1 MGPPPAW
8 HPPPDPSHHG
18 STQGRVTIRFCAS
31 RSSSFS
37 GLSSVDLRRG
47 HSLRVP
53 VRNFWGNALALPT
66 LDEVLAATG
75 FRVGS
80 CAPSP
85 PPPAH
90 TPFRGL
96 PASGLDSWCPSRA
109 PPQWGVICPTRAH
122 HASQTGAFT
131 SSVGSGTFSAFLS
144 SGARLYSV
152 SPSGI
157 PSGSENTCRAMDRE
171 ESTDLR
177 TR

>member
-18 STQGRVTIRFCAS
+18 STQGHVTIRFCAS
-31 RSSSFS
+31 GSSSFS

-47 HSLRVP
+47 HSLPVP

-80 CAPSP
+80 CAP
-85 PPPAH
+85 PPAH

-96 PASGLDSWCPSRA
+96 PASGLNSWCPSRD
-109 PPQWGVICPTRAH
+109 PPQWGVILPN
-122 HASQTGAFT
+122 Q
-131 SSVGSGTFSAFLS
+131 SSSRFRNWCIYIFSRFWDVLGLS
-144 SGARLYSV
+144 VFRCLPLFGFSFRD
-152 SPSGI
+152 P
-157 PSGSENTCRAMDRE
+157 EWQ
-171 ESTDLR
+171 
-177 TR
+177 

>member
-85 PPPAH
+85 PPRLHTRPSVVFRPPAW
-90 TPFRGL
+90 T
-96 PASGLDSWCPSRA
+96 A
-109 PPQWGVICPTRAH
+109 GVLAGPLH
-122 HASQTGAFT
+122 
-131 SSVGSGTFSAFLS
+131 
-144 SGARLYSV
+144 SGA
-152 SPSGI
+152 
-157 PSGSENTCRAMDRE
+157 
-171 ESTDLR
+171 
-177 TR
+177 